1 MTAPTSDTFV
11 MNSIAVFSGTAG
23 SVAGTPVGFMPSD
36 ANTVIDTT
44 KNTTP
49 RHVQGEDL
57 PQEYLSRIKEMR
69 WTIPLL
75 QIDVDLLAIAWGVTK
90 DGLVN
95 TFGDPTVDVRLPKK
109 SYAIVGTDAAGTTK
123 RYDMPWGASV
133 GDTSIDLGQEE
144 GTILNWEL
152 GATAPTTG
160 SAYPTS
166 TEGSGN
172 LEATISAGGV
182 LTRTA
187 AYHKIR
193 SNTGGA
199 ADVLDSISAGAA
211 DGDFLTLQ
219 IGSVDEP
226 ITLTDLA
233 NTLELISAP
242 NDFVMTKLT
251 DLVVVQWDLGS
262 TKWVEVKRFDDPN

>member
-1 MTAPTSDTFV
+1 MTTPTSDTFI
-11 MNSIAVFSGTAG
+11 MNSIAVFSGAG
-23 SVAGTPVGFMPSD
+23 GSTAGTPIGFMPGD
-36 ANTVIDTT
+36 ANAVVNTV
-44 KNTTP
+44 KNATP
-49 RHVQGEDL
+49 RPVQGEDL
-57 PQEYLSRIKEMR
+57 PQEYLSRPKEMT
-69 WTIPLL
+69 WEIPML
-75 QIDVDLLAIAWGVTK
+75 QVDVDLLAIAWGVTK

-109 SYAIVGTDAAGTTK
+109 SYALVGTDAAGTTK
-123 RYDMPWGASV
+123 RFDMPWGASI
-133 GDTSIDLGQEE
+133 GDTAIELGQEN
-144 GTILNWEL
+144 GTVLSWTL

-160 SAYPTS
+160 SAYPTWTS
-166 TEGSGN
+166 GSGN
-172 LEATISAGGV
+172 LEATLSTGV

-187 AYHKIR
+187 GYHKIR
-193 SNTGGA
+193 SEVGGA

-211 DGDFLTLQ
+211 DEDFLTLQ

-251 DLVVVQWDLGS
+251 DLVVAQWDLGD
-262 TKWVEVKRFDDPN
+262 TKWVEVQRFDDPN